1 MVEES
6 HTVTK
11 KNSGLVS
18 QQSGE
23 VNTAYNL
30 SPKNYSGYIFTANAS
45 GINIQHEKN
54 SQAAQTHN
62 F

>member
-6 HTVTK
+6 LSETK
-11 KNSGLVS
+11 KNSWLVS

-23 VNTAYNL
+23 VYSAYNL

-54 SQAAQTHN
+54 SQAA
-62 F
+62 